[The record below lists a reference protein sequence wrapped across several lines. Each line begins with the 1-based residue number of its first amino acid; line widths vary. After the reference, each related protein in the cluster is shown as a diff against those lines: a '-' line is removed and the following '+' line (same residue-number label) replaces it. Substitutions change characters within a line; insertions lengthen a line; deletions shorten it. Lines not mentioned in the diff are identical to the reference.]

1 MSMVYNLLDVEVHVH
16 IREQLPQVK
25 QYLSHDKYHEIDV
38 MFDYLDYSDHL
49 NVLEL
54 QRFEQK
60 TNHVDQEFLALHH
73 SPLNVCYFEPLN
85 IYYKHLK
92 LSFVQVP
99 SKQHQLEQVYSLTY
113 NKNLYNS
120 NN

>member
-54 QRFEQK
+54 Q
-60 TNHVDQEFLALHH
+60 
-73 SPLNVCYFEPLN
+73 S
-85 IYYKHLK
+85 
-92 LSFVQVP
+92 
-99 SKQHQLEQVYSLTY
+99 
-113 NKNLYNS
+113 
-120 NN
+120 